1 MAAPRNHGKAPMIVR
16 KLRLRNGWS
25 QDQLAELA
33 DVSVRTIQ
41 RIERG
46 HAPSLETANA
56 LAAVF
61 EVNVTTFTLE
71 SDMSDNEELREEEI
85 EAMAYAREVKD
96 FLSGAVSTYFVLAA
110 CLFISYGFDKPMLW
124 VVFGT
129 VGAALILQG
138 LIGFEVIRLPFQKM
152 ERRLAEKKLG
162 RKL

>member
-1 MAAPRNHGKAPMIVR
+1 MIVR
-16 KLRLRNGWS
+16 KLRLRKGWS

-46 HAPSLETANA
+46 HAPSLETARA

-61 EVNVTTFTLE
+61 EVDVTTFTTE
-71 SDMSDNEELREEEI
+71 HGMSKKEEIKEEEI
-85 EAMAYAREVKD
+85 EAMTYAKEVKD
-96 FLSGAVSTYFVLAA
+96 FLTGAVSTYFVLAA
-110 CLFISYGFDKPMLW
+110 CMFLSYGFEELMLYVAFG
-124 VVFGT
+124 VVG
-129 VGAALILQG
+129 VALILQG

-152 ERRLAEKKLG
+152 ERRIAEKKLG